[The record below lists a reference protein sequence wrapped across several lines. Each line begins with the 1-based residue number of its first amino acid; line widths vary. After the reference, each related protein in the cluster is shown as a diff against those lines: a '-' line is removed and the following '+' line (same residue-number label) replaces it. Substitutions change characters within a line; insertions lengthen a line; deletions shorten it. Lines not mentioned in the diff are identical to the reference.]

1 MPLDSRL
8 VTAFLAVAEQGS
20 LSRAAQ
26 VLNLTQPALTRTI
39 KRLEAQVGAPLF
51 ERQPTGMSLT
61 AYGEVLLRRARILE
75 SETQTTISE
84 IRALRGIGQG
94 NVRLGVVSS
103 AAEALLPQTIARMS
117 QTCPETVFT
126 VTVGLEDELAVR
138 LVRGELDLVV
148 AFHLPDGQ
156 DIRCLVNGPSHD
168 GCCFVAGRAHRLA
181 TRRDLS
187 LEDIGAESWVLPP
200 EGTSVRAQVTEVFA
214 RNGVPAPAV
223 RVETQSL
230 LAMKALVERA
240 GFLTWLPPM
249 LFAGA
254 ASPIV
259 ALDVRRAQV
268 QSSRSFSIYCRTNS
282 LLTVAASRALQELR
296 RALGSVPQAIPVRGP
311 R

>member
-8 VTAFLAVAEQGS
+8 VTAFLTVAEQGS

-51 ERQPTGMSLT
+51 ERHPAGMTLT

-94 NVRLGVVSS
+94 SVRLGIVSS
-103 AAEALLPQTIARMS
+103 AAEVLLPPVIARMAA
-117 QTCPETVFT
+117 TFPETVFS

-138 LVRGELDLVV
+138 LVHGELDLAV
-148 AFHLPDGQ
+148 AFHLPEGQ
-156 DIRCLVNGPSHD
+156 DIQCLVSGPSHD
-168 GCCFVAGRAHRLA
+168 GCCFVSSRAHVLA
-181 TRRDLS
+181 ARADLS
-187 LEDIGAESWVLPP
+187 LEDIRKENWVLPP
-200 EGTSVRAQVTEVFA
+200 VGTSVRAQVTEVFA
-214 RNGVPAPAV
+214 RNGSPEPVV

-249 LFAGA
+249 LFEGDA
-254 ASPIV
+254 APFI
-259 ALDVRRAQV
+259 ALDVRQAQV
-268 QSSRSFSIYCRTNS
+268 QSSRSFSIYCRANS
-282 LLTVAASRALQELR
+282 LLTVAASRALQQLRKELESGQH
-296 RALGSVPQAIPVRGP
+296 RADIRGP

>member
-51 ERQPTGMSLT
+51 ERQPTGMTLT

-75 SETQTTISE
+75 SETQTTLSE

-94 NVRLGVVSS
+94 SVRLGVVSS
-103 AAEALLPQTIARMS
+103 AAEVLLPPSIMRMG
-117 QTCPETVFT
+117 TAFPETVFSI
-126 VTVGLEDELAVR
+126 VVGLEDELAVR
-138 LVRGELDLVV
+138 LVHGELDLAV
-148 AFHLPDGQ
+148 AFHLPEGQ
-156 DIRCLVNGPSHD
+156 DIQCLVRGPSHE
-168 GCCFVAGRAHRLA
+168 GCCFVSGRGHALA
-181 TRRDLS
+181 SRANLS
-187 LEDIGAESWVLPP
+187 LEDIREANWVLPP
-200 EGTSVRAQVTEVFA
+200 EGTSVRSQVSEVFA
-214 RNGVPAPAV
+214 RNGVPAPDV

-230 LAMKALVERA
+230 LVMKALVERA

-249 LFAGA
+249 LFEGV
-254 ASPIV
+254 ASPLV
-259 ALDVRRAQV
+259 ALDVRQAQM

-282 LLTVAASRALQELR
+282 LLTVAASRALQQLRKEL
-296 RALGSVPQAIPVRGP
+296 GFGHQAGGARGAT
-311 R
+311 